1 MLVPILMES
10 KLNEL
15 HARKIAEVLTE
26 FSVPVEIYITS
37 SHKTPELALNIIEDI
52 NKKNDNVCYI
62 IISSKTNSLGGIV
75 SANSIHPV
83 ISCPEFKNDSDYLI
97 NIHSSIN
104 MPSDS
109 PSMTIKNPKN
119 AAVAAIKILALNE
132 KSLKKQIIK
141 YIDKIKE

>member
-1 MLVPILMES
+1 
-10 KLNEL
+10 
-15 HARKIAEVLTE
+15 
-26 FSVPVEIYITS
+26 
-37 SHKTPELALNIIEDI
+37 
-52 NKKNDNVCYI
+52 
-62 IISSKTNSLGGIV
+62 
-75 SANSIHPV
+75 
-83 ISCPEFKNDSDYLI
+83 
-97 NIHSSIN
+97 